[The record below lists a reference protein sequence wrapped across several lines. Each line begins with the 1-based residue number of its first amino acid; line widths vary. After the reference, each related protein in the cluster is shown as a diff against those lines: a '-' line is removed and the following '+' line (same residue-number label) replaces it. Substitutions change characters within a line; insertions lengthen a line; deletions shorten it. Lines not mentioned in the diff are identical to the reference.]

1 MHDSLAFKLQA
12 CLVSPDYFN
21 GVSNLVD
28 TLSAAIIQF
37 MHGLNNYSVHTA
49 SKNCYISY

>member
-1 MHDSLAFKLQA
+1 VHDSLAFKLQA
-12 CLVSPDYFN
+12 CLVSLDYSG

-37 MHGLNNYSVHTA
+37 MYGLNNYSVHTA